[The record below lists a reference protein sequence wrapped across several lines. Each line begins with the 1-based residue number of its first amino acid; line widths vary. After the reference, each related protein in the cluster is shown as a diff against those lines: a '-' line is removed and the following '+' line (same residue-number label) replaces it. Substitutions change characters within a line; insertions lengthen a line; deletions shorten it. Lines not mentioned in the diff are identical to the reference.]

1 MGLSINKLIRLL
13 EEKDFIPQ
21 KFYKIYGIIAFIE
34 IISLKNAEK
43 YMLYIP
49 SKYEFSDT
57 KIGDSYKLK
66 VLDFSDKDGN
76 IEDYTGEPNIDDI
89 EKSYNEIDIE
99 DSLVDGEDM
108 KKKLLEKYK
117 KLINLRDLNEKDNF
131 EIKAIFRQLKRFK
144 YCVQNLNYK
153 LIILFKSYLCVLH
166 IDDSIECF
174 YIKDYPEVDEKQF
187 LITFDLESFY
197 KNLNVID
204 KELVQVRKGI
214 QKVLDKNQGYHIKS
228 LEKMLEKRKDIHAIS
243 KEVSYKKTEC
253 LDHIHN
259 FQKLIESISDSEIEL
274 NGKITELENKRER
287 ESSIRGMYGDIEYS
301 HEKQKIRKELK
312 ELHVLK
318 NETMD
323 NILLLKL
330 NLNNLLLSSDKI
342 LFDNIIMLDK
352 IFLNIDNLSKLSRN

>member
-1 MGLSINKLIRLL
+1 M
-13 EEKDFIPQ
+13 
-21 KFYKIYGIIAFIE
+21 
-34 IISLKNAEK
+34 
-43 YMLYIP
+43 
-49 SKYEFSDT
+49 
-57 KIGDSYKLK
+57 
-66 VLDFSDKDGN
+66 
-76 IEDYTGEPNIDDI
+76 
-89 EKSYNEIDIE
+89 
-99 DSLVDGEDM
+99 
-108 KKKLLEKYK
+108 
-117 KLINLRDLNEKDNF
+117 
-131 EIKAIFRQLKRFK
+131 
-144 YCVQNLNYK
+144 
-153 LIILFKSYLCVLH
+153 CVLH

-274 NGKITELENKRER
+274 NSKITELENKRER